1 LDDFQD
7 RSPLRRGRPSTHTV
21 FGPAQAINSSSYAIV
36 EAISKIQ
43 NMSGMDCA
51 KSATKKIV
59 TIFKGQAMDLHWTYN
74 SECPSVEQYMQM
86 ISDSKEQID
95 LPLCSRTRKLTQV
108 NE

>member
-1 LDDFQD
+1 
-7 RSPLRRGRPSTHTV
+7 
-21 FGPAQAINSSSYAIV
+21 V

-43 NMSGMDCA
+43 NMSDMDSA

-74 SECPSVEQYMQM
+74 AECPSMEQYMQM
-86 ISDSKEQID
+86 IGDSEEQIK
-95 LPLCSRTRKLTQV
+95 LPLCSRTRKLTRV